1 MYDNVIMCSMSYR
14 LTDAE
19 VADLVTLFGEHPFLA
34 ILEDGTNKDRRRAER
49 RKATARKHQRLEKIA
64 SYYPSKDSNKH
75 NLKKRC
81 RESKAW
87 YAYDDLRKD
96 TEADELAEAW
106 EVATYLERRS
116 QFFKAVDQ
124 WRHDDALRVL
134 AERMIES
141 LDAQEDPDNRIIVDA
156 WLQDEVIYIRSNC
169 DGWAEDVKPFILL
182 EPGDTV
188 TPADLVGLTETQAK
202 HLYEMDQCGFNIDL
216 IDDEEFIF

>member
-1 MYDNVIMCSMSYR
+1 MNDYIMNGLSR
-14 LTDAE
+14 HLTDLE
-19 VADLVTLFGEHPFLA
+19 IADIETLFGSDPAIA
-34 ILEDGTNKDRRRAER
+34 ILVDGTTKDHRRAER
-49 RKATARKHQRLEKIA
+49 RKATARHHKHLEEIA
-64 SYYPSKDSNKH
+64 SYYPSKDSNKK
-75 NLKKRC
+75 NLKKRLTKS
-81 RESKAW
+81 RAW
-87 YAYDDLRKD
+87 YEECDIRKD
-96 TEADELAEAW
+96 SAKQELTEAW
-106 EVATYLERRS
+106 NVVTYLEQRQ

-124 WRHDDALRVL
+124 WRYDDALRCL

-156 WLQDEVIYIRSNC
+156 WLDDGIISIRSNC

-188 TPADLVGLTETQAK
+188 TPADLIGLTETQAK